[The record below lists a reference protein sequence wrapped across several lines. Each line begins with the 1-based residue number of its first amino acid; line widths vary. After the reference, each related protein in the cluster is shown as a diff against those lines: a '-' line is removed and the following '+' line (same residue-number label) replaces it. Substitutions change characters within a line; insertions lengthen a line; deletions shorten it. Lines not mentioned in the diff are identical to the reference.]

1 MDNHQN
7 TSNHAESQLSI
18 GQTVEVLVREFP
30 DVTVS
35 SLRFLESEGLISP
48 VRNTGGHR
56 VFSQQDVLRIRR
68 IKQLQ
73 ADRVP
78 LKEIRKRMQRS
89 LAVRDLESVVEEVTS
104 LLLDGNIAEA
114 VIRLEDVHLAD
125 TPLLTLFDDVLT
137 PVLRNLG
144 DEEGNHLIPVD
155 MQFEFD
161 EQLISLIA
169 RITVMPAQIL
179 GQPVVLA
186 ACPPW
191 ERHDLPL
198 RMLVALLKERGA
210 SVHFIGAQVARAA
223 YATNAGGTGIL
234 RLVVHWAISFIQI
247 ALIVRV
253 LGSWFGQTRFSRWTG
268 WSYKLTD
275 WIVEPL
281 RRVIPNIGM
290 IDITPIVAYFALALL
305 RGILLSVI

>member
-179 GQPVVLA
+179 GRPVVLA

-210 SVHFIGAQVARAA
+210 SVHFIGAQVESEFARDANERLRPDVIMVSLTVPPSRTA
-223 YATNAGGTGIL
+223 HRWFDELVKSMTAQQEMYIGGMGATLLNIPDATN
-234 RLVVHWAISFIQI
+234 VH
-247 ALIVRV
+247 V
-253 LGSWFGQTRFSRWTG
+253 LGLP
-268 WSYKLTD
+268 SYAEM
-275 WIVEPL
+275 IRRIYSGSVGREPSS
-281 RRVIPNIGM
+281 GKQ
-290 IDITPIVAYFALALL
+290 
-305 RGILLSVI
+305 